1 MVLKSCY
8 GYSSNPLSLSHGGVG
23 PHLVG
28 FIVHGVLVSCLL
40 FIFDSCIFHKLW
52 LKLTCTGQDAD
63 GYLNANYDLRSSR
76 LRGVDSSEVI
86 RVTFIPG
93 TGPLRH
99 YKDFLIT
106 LPT

>member
-1 MVLKSCY
+1 MLKSCY

-40 FIFDSCIFHKLW
+40 LVLDSSTLHKLW

-63 GYLNANYDLRSSR
+63 GYLNAGCDMLSSSMR
-76 LRGVDSSEVI
+76 HVNSSEVV
-86 RVTFIPG
+86 RVPFILD
-93 TGPLRH
+93 TGPLCH
-99 YKDFLIT
+99 YEDCLIT